1 MRKWSAIIIL
11 GLAQFIMV
19 LDGTVMN
26 VSITT
31 VVRDLDTTVQAMQLA
46 IATVALTMAAFM
58 LTGAG
63 IGDLAALRGRSRIRE
78 AEALCAADGLGGF
91 TVMHWVR

>member
-1 MRKWSAIIIL
+1 MLIGVPAEVKNNEFRVALTPSGVHDL
-11 GLAQFIMV
+11 
-19 LDGTVMN
+19 
-26 VSITT
+26 VSHGHE
-31 VVRDLDTTVQAMQLA
+31 VTVQA
-46 IATVALTMAAFM
+46 
-58 LTGAG
+58 GAG